1 MYSVLEEIYFGRPG
15 ISETIELS
23 KGYKQE
29 FKKFDKL
36 WEQINN
42 NLSDEDKKVFIE
54 LNDGLSAVLT
64 ENALMFF
71 KEGFKKG
78 LLIGIECASN

>member
-36 WEQINN
+36 WEQINC
-42 NLSDEDKKVFIE
+42 KVLQWFRTV
-54 LNDGLSAVLT
+54 D
-64 ENALMFF
+64 
-71 KEGFKKG
+71 
-78 LLIGIECASN
+78 